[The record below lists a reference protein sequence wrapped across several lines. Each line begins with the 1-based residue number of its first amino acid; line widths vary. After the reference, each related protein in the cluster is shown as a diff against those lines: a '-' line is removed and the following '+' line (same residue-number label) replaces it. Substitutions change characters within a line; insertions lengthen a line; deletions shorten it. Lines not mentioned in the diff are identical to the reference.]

1 MNFISMGFWAAF
13 CAFFLIYI
21 FVKKWSRTAMLL
33 WVLAFDLFFFWQ
45 ANGWL
50 MLLLPATAAVNYFFT
65 ELLRQSKGPASSDTA
80 SATSSCPGLQNG
92 PSTTNSRPPS
102 TTPSHGKPA
111 DAERERCGGRSG
123 NWFFGSG
130 SRKIISGR
138 PLGSARRAGSKWILA
153 VIVLLDLAALVYFKY
168 SGFFAGI
175 WNALTGSNWEVG
187 QIVLPIGISFYTFQA
202 ISYSVDVYRGKY
214 DGRPDFLEFCFYL
227 SFFPLLLAGPITRA
241 GRFLPQIRRAEPATR
256 HELRLGLWLI
266 ICGLLKKGVLADYLA
281 VYNNL
286 AFDSPVSYSGYELL
300 MAVLGYTMQIYLD
313 FSGYSDLSIGIASL
327 MGFRLDDNFLYPY
340 RSLNLTEFWRRWHI
354 SLSTWFRDYVYIPL
368 GGNRK
373 GQARTLLNNFLTM
386 VVAGLWHGSTWMF
399 VIWGAL
405 HGAGLAVHKLC
416 RGWLKKIPD
425 SWPVKALSWL
435 LTMVFVMACWVFFRA
450 GSLQDVGEI
459 FRRIFTEFDF
469 AYAAPF
475 WAARKLWCGVLAVAA
490 AGLLITPRAY
500 NRLQA
505 RFTRLPWIVIFLVFL
520 IAVQLVIQLRSGDI
534 QPFIYYQF

>member
-1 MNFISMGFWAAF
+1 MNFLSIGFWAAF
-13 CAFFLIYI
+13 CAFFLVYI
-21 FVKKWSRTAMLL
+21 FVKRWSRAAMLL

-50 MLLLPATAAVNYFFT
+50 MLLLPATAAVNFFLT
-65 ELLRQSKGPASSDTA
+65 ELLRRAGA
-80 SATSSCPGLQNG
+80 SAQWADGNYFSDRFAEKPISAP
-92 PSTTNSRPPS
+92 PSATPTHGTRPTLPTDNTGTAS
-102 TTPSHGKPA
+102 TTPTHGTRPVH
-111 DAERERCGGRSG
+111 
-123 NWFFGSG
+123 
-130 SRKIISGR
+130 RK
-138 PLGSARRAGSKWILA
+138 LLLA
-153 VIVLLDLAALVYFKY
+153 LIVLLDLAALVYFKY
-168 SGFFAGI
+168 SGFFVEGI
-175 WNALTGSNWEVG
+175 LNPLLKSNFAVG
-187 QIVLPIGISFYTFQA
+187 DIVLPIGISFYTFQA

-214 DGRPDFLEFCFYL
+214 EGRPDFLEFCFYL

-266 ICGLLKKGVLADYLA
+266 ILGLLKKGVIADYLA

-300 MAVLGYTMQIYLD
+300 MAVFGYTMQIYLD
-313 FSGYSDLSIGIASL
+313 FSGYSDISIGIAAL
-327 MGFRLDDNFLYPY
+327 MGFRLDVNFRFPY

-399 VIWGAL
+399 VLWGAL

-425 SWPVKALSWL
+425 TWPVKAVSWL
-435 LTMVFVMACWVFFRA
+435 LTMLFVMACWVLFRA
-450 GSLQDVGEI
+450 GSLQDAGEI
-459 FRRIFTEFDF
+459 FRRIFTDFDF
-469 AYAAPF
+469 AYLPPF
-475 WAARKLWCGVLAVAA
+475 WAARRLWCVVLAVAV
-490 AGLLITPRAY
+490 AGLLIPERAY
-500 NRLQA
+500 DRLQA
-505 RFTRLPWIVIFLVFL
+505 RFTRLPWIVIFVVFL